1 MSVVVVGDSIIK
13 RVDRVI
19 CRADRLNRTVFCL
32 PGARVRHVVDRVDRL
47 LGGAGDD
54 PAVMV
59 HIGTNDKVRGRW
71 KDLKNDFRELG
82 SKLKKRSSKVVFSEI
97 LPVPR
102 DRQKR
107 IREFNLW
114 LREWC
119 REQGFGFVSHDSSN
133 WSRKELKN
141 KKGKKPLWYSTEV
154 AKIVNNRLTASMNI
168 FVQSLQKERDLR
180 RKH

>member
-1 MSVVVVGDSIIK
+1 MLGVVVVGDSIIK

-19 CRADRLNRTVFCL
+19 CRADRLNRTVCCL

-47 LGGAGDD
+47 LGGAGED

-59 HIGTNDKVRGRW
+59 HIGTNDKVSGRW

-102 DRQKR
+102 ATVERQR
-107 IREFNLW
+107 EIREVNAW
-114 LREWC
+114 LKAWC
-119 REQGFGFVSHDSSN
+119 RKEGFGFLEH
-133 WSRKELKN
+133 WAHFALGRKELYKKDGYKN
-141 KKGKKPLWYSTEV
+141 NWDITIPVLF
-154 AKIVNNRLTASMNI
+154 I
-168 FVQSLQKERDLR
+168 
-180 RKH
+180 

>member
-19 CRADRLNRTVFCL
+19 CRADRLNRTVCCL
-32 PGARVRHVVDRVDRL
+32 PGARVRHVVDRL

-97 LPVPR
+97 LPLPR
-102 DRQKR
+102 ATVERQR
-107 IREFNLW
+107 EIREVNAW
-114 LREWC
+114 LKAWC
-119 REQGFGFVSHDSSN
+119 RKEGFGFLEH
-133 WSRKELKN
+133 WAHFALGRKELY
-141 KKGKKPLWYSTEV
+141 KKDGLHLTHRGTYVLSEKFKGFAKKYL
-154 AKIVNNRLTASMNI
+154 N
-168 FVQSLQKERDLR
+168 
-180 RKH
+180 